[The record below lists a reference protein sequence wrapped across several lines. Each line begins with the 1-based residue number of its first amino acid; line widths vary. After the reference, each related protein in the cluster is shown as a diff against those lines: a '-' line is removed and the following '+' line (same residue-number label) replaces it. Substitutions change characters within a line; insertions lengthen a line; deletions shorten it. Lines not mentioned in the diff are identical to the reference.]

1 MLASLATLTD
11 IVQQRDPR
19 IVLDVKLSKPVLK
32 IGKDALDL
40 SIQSSHDGY
49 IYLVLLGSDRKSFY
63 VLYPNGLDKDNRIKA
78 GQTRKLPR
86 PDWQLE
92 AAGPPG
98 IDHLLVMVA
107 ASPRQI
113 DRLAMTAPSA
123 TNPFT
128 YALNEIGGRAALINF
143 LVHNKEGEGSE
154 RFGAKLLTLKE
165 VL

>member
-19 IVLDVKLSKPVLK
+19 IVLDVKLSKPVLR

-40 SIQSSHDGY
+40 SIKSSHDGY

-107 ASPRQI
+107 SSPRQI
-113 DRLAMTAPSA
+113 DRLVMTEPNA

-128 YALNEIGGRAALINF
+128 FALNGIGGRAALINF
-143 LVHNKEGEGSE
+143 LVHNKAGEGSE